1 MKLIELKN
9 VSLIYNKKDVALNN
23 ISFSINEG
31 EIISIIG
38 ENGSGKSTLGKL
50 ITKLIEPTKGELF
63 FKNKSYSISNEEIRK
78 NFGMIFQNPDNQFIG
93 NTVEDD
99 VAFGLENRCIN
110 PKDMPKIIDEKL
122 NLVDMTN
129 YKKYQ
134 PNLLS
139 GGQKQRVAIA
149 SDLALNL
156 SLLIFDEATS
166 MLDPKGEL
174 EVSNIIE
181 KLKKADNKMTLI
193 IITHNME
200 EVLLT
205 NRVLVLK
212 DQKISYDGTPDNL
225 FKNEELLKT
234 LNINPPFKY
243 ELVTKLKKAGFTIDF
258 NDSLKTIRDKLWQ
271 SL

>member
-9 VSLIYNKKDVALNN
+9 VSLIYNKKDVVLNN

-110 PKDMPKIIDEKL
+110 PKDMPKIIDKKL
-122 NLVDMTN
+122 N
-129 YKKYQ
+129 
-134 PNLLS
+134 
-139 GGQKQRVAIA
+139 
-149 SDLALNL
+149 
-156 SLLIFDEATS
+156 
-166 MLDPKGEL
+166 
-174 EVSNIIE
+174 
-181 KLKKADNKMTLI
+181 
-193 IITHNME
+193 
-200 EVLLT
+200 
-205 NRVLVLK
+205 
-212 DQKISYDGTPDNL
+212 
-225 FKNEELLKT
+225 
-234 LNINPPFKY
+234 
-243 ELVTKLKKAGFTIDF
+243 
-258 NDSLKTIRDKLWQ
+258 
-271 SL
+271 